1 MACSTNKNPSS
12 ESTLTLHNPLEHR
25 MALSTNRGADPGTLP
40 ESALCLPCILCPMAS
55 ISVCHV
61 FCIQRH
67 PFLEGALNCFRSP
80 VYGWATLSIDCQTN
94 LFCKP
99 VYRTGS
105 SRASSISLV
114 HSSGKVMPAARAGI
128 GKKRRSRHTGNG
140 VRLQRPAITVVFQDE
155 VSARGAAAR
164 ERFVSVFRLALHNL
178 RHIVGDARRADMLRA
193 AHGILRLKVVEI
205 ALGND
210 FDNGHSLRL
219 MVPRTATVN
228 SRPLI

>member
-1 MACSTNKNPSS
+1 MACSTNKSPSS
-12 ESTLTLHNPLEHR
+12 ESILTLYNPLEHH
-25 MALSTNRGADPGTLP
+25 MVPSYSKRGLTP
-40 ESALCLPCILCPMAS
+40 EHFRNQPPLCLPCILCPMAS

-114 HSSGKVMPAARAGI
+114 HSSGKVMPAARAASG
-128 GKKRRSRHTGNG
+128 RRDVAVIPGM
-140 VRLQRPAITVVFQDE
+140 V
-155 VSARGAAAR
+155 
-164 ERFVSVFRLALHNL
+164 FVSNAQQSPLSSKMKSVREVPLHESAL
-178 RHIVGDARRADMLRA
+178 
-193 AHGILRLKVVEI
+193 
-205 ALGND
+205 
-210 FDNGHSLRL
+210 
-219 MVPRTATVN
+219 
-228 SRPLI
+228 